1 MGFLRSFTIKSA
13 ETLAR
18 ELNDPDLISNALF
31 GQSQIYFESLGVYT
45 DKDVPMS
52 VGKIDSLNKSIS
64 LLEEALLYAPAVY
77 ITNCAIGLN
86 YAAKKDFDAAE
97 KFVRKGYELT
107 TQIPDVLP
115 LGLNVL
121 SAYNICRGD
130 YREAIQNATKSYT
143 IASQWN
149 KKDDMANASSIL
161 HYANKYMGNMGAAL
175 EAYEENIQLTND
187 LSDEER
193 KIQLL
198 YNQVELDTLLKEEQ
212 LKAAE
217 KENALYFRTIL
228 ITSFLLLLLTV
239 LFIFYYLSY
248 RKKRSAYR
256 ELVLKSQQWAE
267 VQYENLIA
275 QEKDTEVDTEEDG
288 EEMQEHDL
296 PESYDLEL
304 LQRIEK
310 LMREEKAYVDSELTI
325 DVVAKKLH
333 ENRYYVSHAIN
344 KCLLKNFNTYVNE
357 YRIKEAIRLMS
368 DAQAEKL
375 SINEIAYD
383 SGFNDRKNFYRVFK
397 RNTGLSPSVFR
408 NNLQQTN

>member
-1 MGFLRSFTIKSA
+1 
-13 ETLAR
+13 
-18 ELNDPDLISNALF
+18 
-31 GQSQIYFESLGVYT
+31 VY
-45 DKDVPMS
+45 
-52 VGKIDSLNKSIS
+52 
-64 LLEEALLYAPAVY
+64 
-77 ITNCAIGLN
+77 
-86 YAAKKDFDAAE
+86 
-97 KFVRKGYELT
+97 
-107 TQIPDVLP
+107 P

-121 SAYNICRGD
+121 SAYNICKGD
-130 YREAIQNATKSYT
+130 YRQAIMNATESYD
-143 IASQWN
+143 IAANWN
-149 KKDDMANASSIL
+149 KRGDMANASSIL
-161 HYANKYMGNMGAAL
+161 YYAYKYMGDMTNAL
-175 EAYEENIQLTND
+175 AAYENYIQLTND
-187 LSDEER
+187 LSSEER
-193 KIQLL
+193 QIQVQ
-198 YNQVELDTLLKEEQ
+198 YNQVELDTRLKEEQ

-217 KENALYFRTIL
+217 VQNGLYFRTIL
-228 ITSFLLLLLTV
+228 ITTFLLLLLTA
-239 LFIFYYLSY
+239 LFISYYLSY

-267 VQYENLIA
+267 VQTENLII
-275 QEKDTEVDTEEDG
+275 QEEENEADEDVV
-288 EEMQEHDL
+288 EENEL

-325 DVVAKKLH
+325 DLVAKKLH

-397 RNTGLSPSVFR
+397 KNTGLSPSVFR
-408 NNLQQTN
+408 NNLQQAN